1 MVYVRSCHGAT
12 VRWLEDLVKQVLQ
25 ENHIGTNDL
34 LSGNGNKDTEVIINL
49 VMSVK
54 KQSCGVLI
62 SSITVRKDKHQNK
75 VQLRNL
81 CQAKNVIFIDNS
93 KSIKSQNLNKSRLH
107 LARRGTNILSTTF
120 VRKIPNIFHWRYL
133 LHSPN
138 KNTFTAC
145 CKSTEYQ
152 PKIFGETS
160 ETNHQKFICLSN
172 LNKLIFSHL
181 RINSTRK

>member
-12 VRWLEDLVKQVLQ
+12 VRCLEELVKQVLQ

-75 VQLRNL
+75 VQLRDL
-81 CQAKNVIFIDNS
+81 CQAKNVNFIDNS
-93 KSIKSQNLNKSRLH
+93 KSTKSQNLNKS
-107 LARRGTNILSTTF
+107 
-120 VRKIPNIFHWRYL
+120 
-133 LHSPN
+133 
-138 KNTFTAC
+138 
-145 CKSTEYQ
+145 
-152 PKIFGETS
+152 
-160 ETNHQKFICLSN
+160 
-172 LNKLIFSHL
+172 
-181 RINSTRK
+181 